1 VSTSHD
7 DAFFWM
13 GGLLATN
20 LVEISKDP
28 SCLDGGGFWAVSSTF
43 EGDFTAAKFETVEK
57 KDFPP
62 QPWHELQ
69 SSWTSSLSKDEY
81 VNYVERIRNSIS
93 DGWVYQVNACRILSN
108 MSDVKSLAGLFSK
121 ILQENPSPV
130 ASYLQI
136 PGLNIASAS
145 PELFLSRDGAQIKTS
160 PIKGT
165 QGPNEGSFGQKDRAE
180 NIMIVDLMRNDLGQI
195 CKSGSIQVP
204 RLLSS
209 ESHPGLT
216 HLVSDIHGTLK
227 EDVSWSA
234 IFQLLSPAGSI
245 SGAPKSSATQVIKE
259 NEGVRGPYCGVL
271 GWVESEKAELSVAI
285 RIFWR
290 DNGIH
295 FGTGAGITWS
305 SNALD
310 EWNETVLKADRLI
323 KIAGGNLQ

>member
-1 VSTSHD
+1 
-7 DAFFWM
+7 M

-28 SCLDGGGFWAVSSTF
+28 SCLDDGGFWAVSSTF
-43 EGDFTAAKFETVEK
+43 EGEFVAAKFATVDK
-57 KDFPP
+57 KEFPV
-62 QPWHELQ
+62 QTWQQLQ
-69 SSWTSSLSKDEY
+69 SSWTSSLNKDEY
-81 VNYVERIRNSIS
+81 VNYVERIRESIS
-93 DGWVYQVNACRILSN
+93 GGWVYQVNACRILSN
-108 MSDVKSLAGLFSK
+108 KSDVKSLAGLFGK
-121 ILQENPSPV
+121 ILQENPSPL

-145 PELFLSRDGAQIKTS
+145 PELFLSRDGDAIKTS

-165 QGPNEGSFGQKDRAE
+165 QEPNKGSFSQKDRAE
-180 NIMIVDLMRNDLGQI
+180 NIMIVDLMRNDLGRV

-209 ESHPGLT
+209 EDHPGLT
-216 HLVSDIHGTLK
+216 HLVSDIHGTLVN
-227 EDVSWSA
+227 DVSWNV
-234 IFQLLSPAGSI
+234 IFDLLSPAGSI
-245 SGAPKSSATQVIKE
+245 SGAPKSSATQMIRD

-271 GWVESEKAELSVAI
+271 GWVQSDRAELSVAI
-285 RIFWR
+285 RIFWK
-290 DNGIH
+290 DQGIH

-323 KIAGGNLQ
+323 KIAGGSLS

>member
-1 VSTSHD
+1 
-7 DAFFWM
+7 M

-28 SCLDGGGFWAVSSTF
+28 SCLDDGGFWAVSSTF
-43 EGDFTAAKFETVEK
+43 EGEFVAAKFATVDK
-57 KDFPP
+57 KEFPV
-62 QPWHELQ
+62 QTWQQLQ
-69 SSWTSSLSKDEY
+69 SSWTSSLNKDEY
-81 VNYVERIRNSIS
+81 VNYVERIRESIS
-93 DGWVYQVNACRILSN
+93 GGWVYQVNACRILSN
-108 MSDVKSLAGLFSK
+108 KSDVKSLAGLFSK
-121 ILQENPSPV
+121 ILQENPSPL

-145 PELFLSRDGAQIKTS
+145 PELFLSRDGDAIKTS

-165 QGPNEGSFGQKDRAE
+165 QEPNKGSFSQKDRAE
-180 NIMIVDLMRNDLGQI
+180 NIMIVDLMRNDLGQV

-209 ESHPGLT
+209 EDHPGLT
-216 HLVSDIHGTLK
+216 HLVSDIHGTLVN
-227 EDVSWSA
+227 DVSWNV
-234 IFQLLSPAGSI
+234 IFDLLSPAGSI
-245 SGAPKSSATQVIKE
+245 SGAPKSSATQMIRD

-271 GWVESEKAELSVAI
+271 GWVQSDRAELSVAI
-285 RIFWR
+285 RIFWK
-290 DNGIH
+290 DQGIH

-323 KIAGGNLQ
+323 KIAGGSLS

>member
-1 VSTSHD
+1 
-7 DAFFWM
+7 M

-28 SCLDGGGFWAVSSTF
+28 SCLVDGGFWAVSSTF
-43 EGDFTAAKFETVEK
+43 EGEFVAAKFATVDK
-57 KDFPP
+57 KEFPD
-62 QPWHELQ
+62 QPWQQLQ
-69 SSWTSSLSKDEY
+69 SSWTSSLNKDEY
-81 VNYVERIRNSIS
+81 VNYVERIRESIS

-108 MSDVKSLAGLFSK
+108 KSDVNSLAGLFSK
-121 ILQENPSPV
+121 ILQENPSPL

-145 PELFLSRDGAQIKTS
+145 PELFLSRNGSEIKTS

-165 QGPNEGSFGQKDRAE
+165 QEPNKGSFGQKDRAE
-180 NIMIVDLMRNDLGQI
+180 NIMIVDLMRNDLGQV

-209 ESHPGLT
+209 EDHPGLT
-216 HLVSDIHGTLK
+216 HLVSDIHGTLVN
-227 EDVSWSA
+227 DVSWSV
-234 IFQLLSPAGSI
+234 IFDLLSPAGSI
-245 SGAPKSSATQVIKE
+245 SGAPKSSATQVIRD

-271 GWVESEKAELSVAI
+271 GWVQSDRAELSVAI
-285 RIFWR
+285 RIFWK
-290 DNGIH
+290 DQGIH

-305 SNALD
+305 SNAID

-323 KIAGGNLQ
+323 KIAGGSLS

>member
-1 VSTSHD
+1 
-7 DAFFWM
+7 M

-28 SCLDGGGFWAVSSTF
+28 SCLDDGGFWAVSSTF
-43 EGDFTAAKFETVEK
+43 EGEFVAAKFATVDK
-57 KDFPP
+57 KEFPV
-62 QPWHELQ
+62 QTWQQLQ
-69 SSWTSSLSKDEY
+69 SSWTSSLNKDEY
-81 VNYVERIRNSIS
+81 VNYVERIRESIS
-93 DGWVYQVNACRILSN
+93 GGWVYQVNACRILSN
-108 MSDVKSLAGLFSK
+108 KSDVKSLVGLFSK
-121 ILQENPSPV
+121 ILQENPSPL

-145 PELFLSRDGAQIKTS
+145 PELFLSRDGDAIKTS

-165 QGPNEGSFGQKDRAE
+165 QEPNKGSFSQKDRAE
-180 NIMIVDLMRNDLGQI
+180 NIMIVDLMRNDLGQV

-209 ESHPGLT
+209 EDHPGLT
-216 HLVSDIHGTLK
+216 HLVSDIHGTLVN
-227 EDVSWSA
+227 DVSWNV
-234 IFQLLSPAGSI
+234 IFDLLSPAGSI
-245 SGAPKSSATQVIKE
+245 SGAPKSSATQVIRD

-271 GWVESEKAELSVAI
+271 GWVQSDRAELSVAI
-285 RIFWR
+285 RIFWK
-290 DNGIH
+290 DQGIH

-323 KIAGGNLQ
+323 KIAGGSLS

>member
-1 VSTSHD
+1 
-7 DAFFWM
+7 M

-28 SCLDGGGFWAVSSTF
+28 SCLDDGGFWAVSSTF
-43 EGDFTAAKFETVEK
+43 EGEFVAAKFATVDK
-57 KDFPP
+57 KEFPV
-62 QPWHELQ
+62 QTWQQLQ
-69 SSWTSSLSKDEY
+69 SSWKSSLNKDEY
-81 VNYVERIRNSIS
+81 VNYVERIRESIS

-108 MSDVKSLAGLFSK
+108 KSDVNSLAGLFSK
-121 ILQENPSPV
+121 ILQENPSPL

-145 PELFLSRDGAQIKTS
+145 PELFLSRDGDAIKTS

-165 QGPNEGSFGQKDRAE
+165 QEPNKGSFSQKDRAE
-180 NIMIVDLMRNDLGQI
+180 NIMIVDLMRNDLGQV

-209 ESHPGLT
+209 EDHPGLT
-216 HLVSDIHGTLK
+216 HLVSDIHGTLVN
-227 EDVSWSA
+227 DVSWNV
-234 IFQLLSPAGSI
+234 IFDLLSPAGSI
-245 SGAPKSSATQVIKE
+245 SGAPKSSATQMIRD

-271 GWVESEKAELSVAI
+271 GWVQSDRAELSVAI
-285 RIFWR
+285 RIFWK
-290 DNGIH
+290 DQGIH

-323 KIAGGNLQ
+323 KIAGGSLS

>member
-1 VSTSHD
+1 
-7 DAFFWM
+7 
-13 GGLLATN
+13 
-20 LVEISKDP
+20 
-28 SCLDGGGFWAVSSTF
+28 
-43 EGDFTAAKFETVEK
+43 
-57 KDFPP
+57 
-62 QPWHELQ
+62 
-69 SSWTSSLSKDEY
+69 LSKDEY

-108 MSDVKSLAGLFSK
+108 MSDVKSLAGLFRK

>member
-1 VSTSHD
+1 
-7 DAFFWM
+7 M

-28 SCLDGGGFWAVSSTF
+28 SCLDDGGFWAVSSTF
-43 EGDFTAAKFETVEK
+43 EGEFVAAKFATVDK
-57 KDFPP
+57 KEFPV
-62 QPWHELQ
+62 QTWQQLQ
-69 SSWTSSLSKDEY
+69 SSWKSSLNKDEY
-81 VNYVERIRNSIS
+81 VNYVERIRESIS
-93 DGWVYQVNACRILSN
+93 GGWVYQVNACRILSN
-108 MSDVKSLAGLFSK
+108 KSDVKSLAGLFSK
-121 ILQENPSPV
+121 ILQENPSPL

-145 PELFLSRDGAQIKTS
+145 PELFLSRDGDAIKTS

-165 QGPNEGSFGQKDRAE
+165 QEPNKGSFSQKDRAE
-180 NIMIVDLMRNDLGQI
+180 NIMIVDLMRNDLGQV

-209 ESHPGLT
+209 EDHPGLT
-216 HLVSDIHGTLK
+216 HLVSDIHGTLVN
-227 EDVSWSA
+227 DVSWNV
-234 IFQLLSPAGSI
+234 IFDLLSPAGSI
-245 SGAPKSSATQVIKE
+245 SGAPKSSATQMIRD

-271 GWVESEKAELSVAI
+271 GWVQSDRAELSVAI
-285 RIFWR
+285 RIFWK
-290 DNGIH
+290 DQGIH

-323 KIAGGNLQ
+323 KIAGGSLS

>member
-1 VSTSHD
+1 
-7 DAFFWM
+7 M

-28 SCLDGGGFWAVSSTF
+28 SCLDDGGFWAVSSTF
-43 EGDFTAAKFETVEK
+43 EGEFVAAKFATVDK
-57 KDFPP
+57 KEFPV
-62 QPWHELQ
+62 QTWQQLQ
-69 SSWTSSLSKDEY
+69 SSWTSSLNKDEY
-81 VNYVERIRNSIS
+81 VNYVERIRESIS
-93 DGWVYQVNACRILSN
+93 GGWVYQVNACRILSN
-108 MSDVKSLAGLFSK
+108 KSDVKSLAGLFSK
-121 ILQENPSPV
+121 ILQENPSPL

-145 PELFLSRDGAQIKTS
+145 PELFLSRDGDAIKTS

-165 QGPNEGSFGQKDRAE
+165 QEPNKGSFSQKDRAE
-180 NIMIVDLMRNDLGQI
+180 NIMIVDLMRNDLGQV

-209 ESHPGLT
+209 EDHPGLT
-216 HLVSDIHGTLK
+216 HLVSDIHGTLVN
-227 EDVSWSA
+227 DASWNV
-234 IFQLLSPAGSI
+234 IFDLLSPAGSI
-245 SGAPKSSATQVIKE
+245 SGAPKSSATQVIRD

-271 GWVESEKAELSVAI
+271 GWVQSDRAELSVAI
-285 RIFWR
+285 RIFWK
-290 DNGIH
+290 DQGIH

-323 KIAGGNLQ
+323 KIAGGSLS

>member
-1 VSTSHD
+1 
-7 DAFFWM
+7 M

-28 SCLDGGGFWAVSSTF
+28 SCLDDGGFWAVSSTF
-43 EGDFTAAKFETVEK
+43 EGDFVAAKFARVDK
-57 KDFPP
+57 KEFPV
-62 QPWHELQ
+62 QTWQQLQ
-69 SSWTSSLSKDEY
+69 SSWTSSLNKDEY
-81 VNYVERIRNSIS
+81 VNYVERIRESIS

-108 MSDVKSLAGLFSK
+108 KSDVETLCGLFSK
-121 ILQENPSPV
+121 ILQENPSPL

-136 PGLNIASAS
+136 PDLNIASAS
-145 PELFLSRDGAQIKTS
+145 PELFLSRDGDAIKTS

-165 QGPNEGSFGQKDRAE
+165 QEPNKVSFGQKDRAE

-209 ESHPGLT
+209 ENHPGLT
-216 HLVSDIHGTLK
+216 HLVSDIHGILRN
-227 EDVSWSA
+227 DVSWIE
-234 IFQLLSPAGSI
+234 IFHLLSPAGSI
-245 SGAPKSSATQVIKE
+245 SGAPKSSATQVIRD

-271 GWVESEKAELSVAI
+271 GWVQSDRAELSVAI
-285 RIFWR
+285 RIFWK
-290 DNGIH
+290 DQGIH

-305 SNALD
+305 SNAID

-323 KIAGGNLQ
+323 KIAGGSLL

>member
-1 VSTSHD
+1 
-7 DAFFWM
+7 M

-20 LVEISKDP
+20 LLEISKDP
-28 SCLDGGGFWAVSSTF
+28 SCLGDGGFWAVSSTF
-43 EGDFTAAKFETVEK
+43 EGDFIAAKFATVEK
-57 KDFPP
+57 KNFPD
-62 QPWHELQ
+62 QPWQSLQ

-81 VNYVERIRNSIS
+81 INYVERIRDSIS

-108 MSDVKSLAGLFSK
+108 SSDVKTLAGLFSK
-121 ILQENPSPV
+121 ILQENPSPL

-145 PELFLSRDGAQIKTS
+145 PELFLSRDGDAIKTS

-165 QGPNEGSFGQKDRAE
+165 QEPNKGSFGQKDRAE

-209 ESHPGLT
+209 ENHPGLT

-227 EDVSWSA
+227 EDISWSA
-234 IFQLLSPAGSI
+234 IFRLLSPAGSI

-259 NEGVRGPYCGVL
+259 NEGARGPYCGVL
-271 GWVESEKAELSVAI
+271 GWVESDRAELSVAI
-285 RIFWR
+285 RIFWK
-290 DNGIH
+290 DSGIH

-305 SNALD
+305 SKALD

>member
-1 VSTSHD
+1 
-7 DAFFWM
+7 M

-28 SCLDGGGFWAVSSTF
+28 SCLDDGGFWAISSTF
-43 EGDFTAAKFETVEK
+43 EGDFVAAKFATVEK
-57 KDFPP
+57 ADFPG
-62 QPWHELQ
+62 QPWQQLQ
-69 SSWTSSLSKDEY
+69 STWTSSLSKNEY
-81 VNYVERIRNSIS
+81 INYVERIRESIS

-108 MSDVKSLAGLFSK
+108 KSDVETLCGLFSK
-121 ILQENPSPV
+121 ILQENPSPL
-130 ASYLQI
+130 ASYFQI

-145 PELFLSRDGAQIKTS
+145 PELFLSRHGDAIKTS

-165 QGPNEGSFGQKDRAE
+165 QEPNKVSFGQKDRAE

-209 ESHPGLT
+209 ENHPGLT
-216 HLVSDIHGTLK
+216 HLVSDIHGTLRN
-227 EDVSWSA
+227 DVSWDE
-234 IFQLLSPAGSI
+234 IFHLLSPAGSI
-245 SGAPKSSATQVIKE
+245 SGAPKSSATQVIRD

-271 GWVESEKAELSVAI
+271 GWVQSDRAELSVAI
-285 RIFWR
+285 RIFWK
-290 DNGIH
+290 DQGIH

-305 SNALD
+305 SNAID

-323 KIAGGNLQ
+323 KIAGGSLL

>member
-1 VSTSHD
+1 
-7 DAFFWM
+7 M

-28 SCLDGGGFWAVSSTF
+28 SCLDDGGFWAVSSTF
-43 EGDFTAAKFETVEK
+43 EGEFVAAKFATVDK
-57 KDFPP
+57 KEFPV
-62 QPWHELQ
+62 QTWQQLQ
-69 SSWTSSLSKDEY
+69 SSWTSSLNKDEY
-81 VNYVERIRNSIS
+81 VNYVERIRESIS
-93 DGWVYQVNACRILSN
+93 GGWVYQVNACRILSN
-108 MSDVKSLAGLFSK
+108 KSDVKSLAGLFSK
-121 ILQENPSPV
+121 ILQENPSPL

-145 PELFLSRDGAQIKTS
+145 PELFLSRDGDAIKTS

-165 QGPNEGSFGQKDRAE
+165 QEPNKGSFSQKDRAE
-180 NIMIVDLMRNDLGQI
+180 NIMIVDLMRNDLGQV

-209 ESHPGLT
+209 EDHPGLT
-216 HLVSDIHGTLK
+216 HLVSDIHGTLVN
-227 EDVSWSA
+227 DVSWNV
-234 IFQLLSPAGSI
+234 IFDLLSPAGSI
-245 SGAPKSSATQVIKE
+245 SGAPKSSATQMIRD

-271 GWVESEKAELSVAI
+271 GWVQSDRAELSVAI
-285 RIFWR
+285 RIFWK
-290 DNGIH
+290 DQGIH

-323 KIAGGNLQ
+323 KIAGGSLL

>member
-1 VSTSHD
+1 
-7 DAFFWM
+7 M

-28 SCLDGGGFWAVSSTF
+28 SCLDDGGFWAVSSTF
-43 EGDFTAAKFETVEK
+43 EGEFVAAKFATVDK
-57 KDFPP
+57 KEFPV
-62 QPWHELQ
+62 QTWQQLQ
-69 SSWTSSLSKDEY
+69 SSWKSSLNKDEY
-81 VNYVERIRNSIS
+81 VNYVERIRESIS
-93 DGWVYQVNACRILSN
+93 GGWVYQVNACRILSN
-108 MSDVKSLAGLFSK
+108 KSDVKSLAGLFGK
-121 ILQENPSPV
+121 ILQENPSPL

-145 PELFLSRDGAQIKTS
+145 PELFLSRDGDAIKTS

-165 QGPNEGSFGQKDRAE
+165 QEPNKGSFSQKDRAE
-180 NIMIVDLMRNDLGQI
+180 NIMIVDLMRNDLGQV

-209 ESHPGLT
+209 EDHPGLT
-216 HLVSDIHGTLK
+216 HLVSDIHGTLVN
-227 EDVSWSA
+227 DVSWNV
-234 IFQLLSPAGSI
+234 IFDLLSPAGSI
-245 SGAPKSSATQVIKE
+245 SGAPKSSATQMIRD

-271 GWVESEKAELSVAI
+271 GWVQSDRAELSVAI
-285 RIFWR
+285 RIFWK
-290 DNGIH
+290 DQGIH

-323 KIAGGNLQ
+323 KIAGGSLS